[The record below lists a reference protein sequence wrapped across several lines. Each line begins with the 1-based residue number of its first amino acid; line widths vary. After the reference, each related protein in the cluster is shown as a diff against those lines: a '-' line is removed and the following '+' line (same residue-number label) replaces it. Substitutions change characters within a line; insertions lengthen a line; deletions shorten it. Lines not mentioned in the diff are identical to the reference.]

1 MVRRNRDA
9 KFVIYQVLYIFVITV
24 LALKGAEINLGEVVD
39 KDDVVEKSVR
49 DSLINVVDSLSLLGL
64 KFNIEVDTNA
74 AAENLILKS
83 KLSKLNTQMA
93 SLTNLVKEIPKSE
106 VENKKLILKVEKK
119 LPSPF
124 STNQTFL
131 KYASN
136 VAKNKG
142 DFPVTIVDPL
152 TNNTLIKIPPKA
164 EKVFEL
170 ANQNEVILKYGSQ
183 EERIVVENNLPPEIL
198 IEKVTTKMDKS
209 DIYVKELQRTTC
221 FNVIVKDERL
231 EQIKVTNSG
240 AVSVTGPRKNN
251 KGQLVYNVSLML
263 ATNED
268 RFNDWVDRNDRSVDS
283 DGRYKT
289 NFFFTA
295 YDTKSKQRIEVGES
309 FYFTDFSK

>member
-39 KDDVVEKSVR
+39 KDEVVEKSVR

-64 KFNIEVDTNA
+64 KFNIEVDTNV

-83 KLSKLNTQMA
+83 KLSQLNTQMA
-93 SLTNLVKEIPKSE
+93 SLTKRVKEKPKKEIIKSKIIDR
-106 VENKKLILKVEKK
+106 KKI
-119 LPSPF
+119 PSPF

-131 KYASN
+131 QYATN
-136 VAKNKG
+136 KAENKG
-142 DFPVTIVDPL
+142 DYNVNIVDPI
-152 TNNTLIKIPPKA
+152 TNTILVNIPPRTKK
-164 EKVFEL
+164 EFEL
-170 ANQNEVILKYGSQ
+170 GNQSEVLLKFGSQ
-183 EERIVVENNLPPEIL
+183 EERIVVKNNLPPEIK

-209 DIYVKELQRTTC
+209 DIYVKELQRSTC
-221 FNVIVKDERL
+221 FNVIITDERL
-231 EQIKVTNSG
+231 EQIKITNSG

-295 YDTKSKQRIEVGES
+295 YDIKSKQRVEVGES

>member
-93 SLTNLVKEIPKSE
+93 SLNNRVKEIPKSE
-106 VENKKLILKVEKK
+106 VDNKKSILKVEKK

-142 DFPVTIVDPL
+142 DFSVTIVDPL
-152 TNNTLIKIPPKA
+152 TNNTLIQIPPRA
-164 EKVFEL
+164 EKIFEL
-170 ANQNEVILKYGSQ
+170 ANQNEVILKYGTQ
-183 EERIVVENNLPPEIL
+183 EERIVVKDNLPPEIF

-231 EQIKVTNSG
+231 EQIRVTNTG

-283 DGRYKT
+283 EGKYKT